1 MGERWYWKNSRKA
14 ARLSFGCEKAG
25 AMQLSAKIDQKNC
38 QHILL
43 EFSKYYSCLVHDF
56 VKNGC

>member
-1 MGERWYWKNSRKA
+1 M
-14 ARLSFGCEKAG
+14 SFGCEKAG
-25 AMQLSAKIDQKNC
+25 AMQLLGKIDQKIC
-38 QHILL
+38 QHILF

>member
-1 MGERWYWKNSRKA
+1 M
-14 ARLSFGCEKAG
+14 SFGCEKAG